1 MPTGPVTPF
10 YPRPK
15 SFERGDGSLGAPQAG
30 RVIGSRESG
39 PERFRSAMAQS
50 GEEFASEI
58 QRVAAAR
65 AKSRSLAPL
74 RELVPYLNPYRWQI
88 AFALL
93 ALLCSSAA
101 TLILPAAGRQVV
113 DHGFNAADAA
123 RLNRYFVPL
132 LMAVAVWAVATAT
145 RFYFVTWLG
154 ERVIADIRKGVFS
167 HVLSLTP
174 SFFELTRTGEVLSR
188 LTADTTLIQTVI
200 GSSASV
206 AMRNV
211 VMLVGGLSLLFVTS
225 VKLSALVLAAV
236 LLVMAPLILFGRWVR
251 TLSRKSQDRIAD
263 TSARASET
271 INAVQTVQAF
281 TQENAE
287 RSRFSRAIELSF
299 DMAVLR
305 TRARA
310 VMTATVMFAAF
321 ACVIGVF
328 WVGAQDVNRHLMTGG
343 QLVQFVFYAVIVAGG
358 VGALSETWGDLQ
370 RAAGASERLAEILR
384 AVPDVKA
391 PELALS
397 LPRPAHGAA
406 SFRAVSFRYPSRPEH
421 AALKDFSLDIAPG
434 EATALVGPSG
444 AGKSTVFQLLL
455 RFYAPQ
461 SGTIFFDGIDTS
473 RIDPRELRGHIAV
486 VAQDPVIFSGTLAD
500 NIRYGR
506 PEADDAAVRRAA
518 EAAAAAEF
526 IENLPNGYATPV
538 GERGTTLS
546 GGQRQRIAIAR
557 AILRD
562 APLLLLDEATSALDA
577 ENERL
582 VQIGLDN
589 LMAGRTTIVIA
600 HRLATI
606 QRLKRI
612 VVMDQGHIV
621 AEGSHT
627 ELVARGGIYAR
638 MADLQFTSGLAL
650 AG

>member
-1 MPTGPVTPF
+1 M
-10 YPRPK
+10 
-15 SFERGDGSLGAPQAG
+15 SS
-30 RVIGSRESG
+30 
-39 PERFRSAMAQS
+39 S
-50 GEEFASEI
+50 GEEFANEV
-58 QRVAAAR
+58 QRVASAR

-74 RELVPYLNPYRWQI
+74 RELLPYLRAYRWQI
-88 AFALL
+88 VFALF

-123 RLNRYFVPL
+123 RLNRYFFPL
-132 LMAVAVWAVATAT
+132 LIAVAVWAIATAT

-154 ERVIADIRKGVFS
+154 ERVIADIRKGVFN

-174 SFFELTRTGEVLSR
+174 AFFELTRTGEVLSR

-206 AMRNV
+206 AMRNM
-211 VMLVGGLSLLFVTS
+211 VMLTGGLALLFFTS
-225 VKLSALVLAAV
+225 AKLTGLVLAAV

-251 TLSRKSQDRIAD
+251 TLSRRSQDRIAD

-271 INAVQTVQAF
+271 LNAIQTVQAF
-281 TQENAE
+281 TQEDTE
-287 RSRFSRAIELSF
+287 RLRFGRAIELSF
-299 DMAVLR
+299 DVAVLR
-305 TRARA
+305 TKARA
-310 VMTATVMFAAF
+310 VMTAIVMFAAF

-328 WVGAQDVNRHLMTGG
+328 WVGAQDVNRHIMSGG
-343 QLVQFVFYAVIVAGG
+343 QLVQFVFYAIIVAGG

-370 RAAGASERLAEILR
+370 RAAGASERLAELLR
-384 AVPDVKA
+384 ASPDVAA
-391 PELALS
+391 PEHPL
-397 LPRPAHGAA
+397 LPSKPAHGAVTFQ
-406 SFRAVSFRYPSRPEH
+406 SVDFRYPSRLEH
-421 AALKDFSLDIAPG
+421 AALSNFSLDVAPG
-434 EATALVGPSG
+434 DAVALVGPSG

-461 SGTIFFDGIDTS
+461 SGAILFDGIDTALL
-473 RIDPRELRGHIAV
+473 DPRALRGNIAV
-486 VAQDPVIFSGTLAD
+486 VAQDAVIFSGTLAD

-506 PEADDAAVRRAA
+506 PDADDDAVKRAA
-518 EAAAAAEF
+518 EAAAASEF
-526 IENLPNGYATPV
+526 IERLPQGYQTLV

-582 VQIGLDN
+582 VQTGLDN
-589 LMAGRTTIVIA
+589 LMTGRTTIVIA

-612 VVMDQGHIV
+612 VVMDQGRIV
-621 AEGSHT
+621 AEGSHV

-638 MADLQFTSGLAL
+638 MADLQFTSGMAL